1 MSTPANQDASP
12 DLRGNLRSNPVLSK
26 WVRLRPEGVVEI
38 HPGKVEIGQGILT
51 ALAQLAADELDV
63 ALERIRLVP
72 ANTVSN
78 PNEGMTS
85 GSMSIQDSGMAVR
98 QACAEARA
106 IFLAA
111 AAERLGVPAETLTV
125 EDGIIRGQGNL
136 SVSYFDMAE
145 DGLLDRKATGA
156 VAPKPVAARRVAGRS
171 VARLDLPDKIF
182 GAPRYIHDLV
192 LPGMLHGRTLRPSA
206 PGSKLIRLDADEVRQ
221 MPGVRAVVR
230 DGSFAGVVA
239 DTEWHAAEALARLRK
254 LAIWEEPAPQLP
266 DEAQLPAWLKAARDE
281 PNVVVERNAPSTAAI
296 ARTVRRDYS
305 KPYIAHASIGPS
317 CGIAQ
322 FDKAE
327 GGKPVLR
334 AWTHSQGIFN
344 LQKDL
349 TVLLAMPAE
358 DILIEHREGA
368 GCYGHNGADDVVLDA
383 VLLARAVAGSPVRV
397 QWSREEEL
405 GWAPFGPAMTVSI
418 EADLDETGAILAW
431 RHDVWSNGHT
441 SRPGRGAIPTLLAA
455 SDLEKPFPRLP
466 AILIPFA
473 GGGGA
478 ERNAVPPYD
487 IPSLKVTNHYLTDM
501 PIRTSALRSLG
512 AFANVF
518 AAESFMD
525 ELAAEAGE
533 DPVAFRLRQLSD
545 PRAKGR
551 DRGGSGA
558 FRLDRQAKT
567 RGRRPWHRLCALQGP
582 WSLLRGPGR
591 GRGRARGAGAPPRHR
606 RRCRRGRQSG
616 WPGQPDRGR
625 RDPGDEL
632 GAEGGGAFRSHAYH
646 QRQLGGLSDPAILRS
661 AGGRGGDLQS
671 SRGAGD
677 GRGRS
682 LAGTDCGGHRQCAL
696 RRDRCARARAAAD
709 AGAHHCGD
717 GLGAP
722 DMKLRLLSGGA
733 AHALVSAL
741 APHFKAE
748 TGFEID
754 GSFGAVGG
762 MKARFLE
769 GDPADIL
776 ILTRA
781 IIEELAA
788 AGERSSRVDRRPR
801 SGQNRHRGARGR
813 PCPSVADAARLGRG
827 AASGRRDLFPRPQAR
842 HRRHPFRQS
851 PHQAGH
857 RR

>member
-296 ARTVRRDYS
+296 ARTVRRDYA

-418 EADLDETGAILAW
+418 EADLDEAGAILAW

-545 PRAKGR
+545 PRAKAVIEAAAERFGW
-551 DRGGSGA
+551 
-558 FRLDRQAKT
+558 T
-567 RGRRPWHRLCALQGP
+567 
-582 WSLLRGPGR
+582 
-591 GRGRARGAGAPPRHR
+591 
-606 RRCRRGRQSG
+606 GRQK
-616 WPGQPDRGR
+616 R
-625 RDPGDEL
+625 
-632 GAEGGGAFRSHAYH
+632 EGV
-646 QRQLGGLSDPAILRS
+646 
-661 AGGRGGDLQS
+661 
-671 SRGAGD
+671 
-677 GRGRS
+677 
-682 LAGTDCGGHRQCAL
+682 GHGIGY
-696 RRDRCARARAAAD
+696 ARY
-709 AGAHHCGD
+709 
-717 GLGAP
+717 
-722 DMKLRLLSGGA
+722 K
-733 AHALVSAL
+733 
-741 APHFKAE
+741 
-748 TGFEID
+748 
-754 GSFGAVGG
+754 
-762 MKARFLE
+762 
-769 GDPADIL
+769 
-776 ILTRA
+776 
-781 IIEELAA
+781 
-788 AGERSSRVDRRPR
+788 
-801 SGQNRHRGARGR
+801 
-813 PCPSVADAARLGRG
+813 GRG
-827 AASGRRDLFPRPQAR
+827 AYCAVLAEVEAGREVRVRRLVIGVDVGEAVNPDGLANQIEGGAIQGTSWALKEAVRFDRTHIISDNWEAYPILQFSEVPAVEVVICNHPEEPVMGAGEASQGPTAAAIANALYDAIGVRVHELPLTPERIIA
-842 HRRHPFRQS
+842 
-851 PHQAGH
+851 AMG
-857 RR
+857 

>member
-26 WVRLRPEGVVEI
+26 WVRLRPEGVVEV

-156 VAPKPVAARRVAGRS
+156 VAPKPVVARRVAGRS
-171 VARLDLPDKIF
+171 VARLDLPDKVF

-418 EADLDETGAILAW
+418 EADLDETGAIQAW

-545 PRAKGR
+545 
-551 DRGGSGA
+551 S
-558 FRLDRQAKT
+558 
-567 RGRRPWHRLCALQGP
+567 
-582 WSLLRGPGR
+582 
-591 GRGRARGAGAPPRHR
+591 
-606 RRCRRGRQSG
+606 
-616 WPGQPDRGR
+616 
-625 RDPGDEL
+625 
-632 GAEGGGAFRSHAYH
+632 
-646 QRQLGGLSDPAILRS
+646 
-661 AGGRGGDLQS
+661 
-671 SRGAGD
+671 
-677 GRGRS
+677 
-682 LAGTDCGGHRQCAL
+682 
-696 RRDRCARARAAAD
+696 RARA
-709 AGAHHCGD
+709 
-717 GLGAP
+717 
-722 DMKLRLLSGGA
+722 
-733 AHALVSAL
+733 V
-741 APHFKAE
+741 
-748 TGFEID
+748 
-754 GSFGAVGG
+754 
-762 MKARFLE
+762 
-769 GDPADIL
+769 
-776 ILTRA
+776 
-781 IIEELAA
+781 IEAA
-788 AGERSSRVDRRPR
+788 AERFGWTGRQKREGV
-801 SGQNRHRGARGR
+801 GHGIGYARYK
-813 PCPSVADAARLGRG
+813 GRG
-827 AASGRRDLFPRPQAR
+827 AYCAVLAEVEAGREVRVRRLVIGVDVGEAINPDGLANQIEGGAIQGTSWALKEAVRFDRTHIISDNWEAYPILQFSEVPAVEVVICNHPEEPVMGAGEASQGPTAAAIANALYDAIGVRVHELPLTPERIIA
-842 HRRHPFRQS
+842 
-851 PHQAGH
+851 AMG
-857 RR
+857 